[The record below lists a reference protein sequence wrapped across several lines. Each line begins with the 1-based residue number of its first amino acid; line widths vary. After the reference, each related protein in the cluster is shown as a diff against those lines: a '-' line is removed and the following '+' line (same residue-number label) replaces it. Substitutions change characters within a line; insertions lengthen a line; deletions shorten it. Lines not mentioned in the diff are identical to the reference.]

1 MYRFQSMYTPQ
12 KKYAIF
18 SLLHLFAVGTVLG
31 FDVASDCNI
40 IFAKWGAIV
49 FALWLMLSTAETCM
63 YSISMYVKDD
73 EETLPTP
80 IK

>member
-1 MYRFQSMYTPQ
+1 MCSPTLTVFCYIIYGISTLNLYVYMYRFQSMYTPQ

-40 IFAKWGAIV
+40 IFAKWGII
-49 FALWLMLSTAETCM
+49 E
-63 YSISMYVKDD
+63 K
-73 EETLPTP
+73 PTV
-80 IK
+80 

>member
-1 MYRFQSMYTPQ
+1 MYTPQ

-40 IFAKWGAIV
+40 IFAKWGII
-49 FALWLMLSTAETCM
+49 E
-63 YSISMYVKDD
+63 K
-73 EETLPTP
+73 PTV
-80 IK
+80 